1 MSSLRKEKQGGLQ
14 EGEAGFGPTSA
25 WCVGKAVMSCPW
37 PLGGGWDCQGTPW
50 PIATP
55 DLCFQL
61 VVAEEN
67 HDGCS
72 GL

>member
-1 MSSLRKEKQGGLQ
+1 MSCRASGKRSKVGCKKLKWALDQC
-14 EGEAGFGPTSA
+14 
-25 WCVGKAVMSCPW
+25 WCVGKTVVSCPW